1 MGNCLCF
8 DWSQP
13 KNDKMHREQPKQV
26 ECPNSRPFL
35 DSRIPISQKSKK
47 LPDGTPVVSEKRRL
61 QKPSVKTQGQKTKKT
76 FRVKGSKHM
85 IFIKMVLSAE
95 KIKPESMHLASKV
108 KRKQGDDD
116 VNDEFD
122 YVFFKAVKLTRR
134 GEIIQSMTENF
145 ADIIDFKSEYPIEM
159 VQVFDPHRFTKGPKF
174 QEITTKP
181 FYEVLP
187 NGSIWTVQIFKRSPE
202 NSKYVMH
209 FSGCKKML
217 SW

>member
-8 DWSQP
+8 DWPQP
-13 KNDKMHREQPKQV
+13 KNDKMHRKQPKQV
-26 ECPNSRPFL
+26 DCSNSRPSS
-35 DSRIPISQKSKK
+35 DSEIPISQKSK
-47 LPDGTPVVSEKRRL
+47 DFPVVSEKSRL

-76 FRVKGSKHM
+76 LRGKRPKHM
-85 IFIKMVLSAE
+85 ILVKLVLSAD

-108 KRKQGDDD
+108 KRKQGDGD

-202 NSKYVMH
+202 NPKYVMH

-217 SW
+217 AW